1 MAEAIGLR
9 VDDPKFWD
17 ANDLRQEADRI
28 FDICWG
34 CRLCFKFCGS
44 FPTLFDLI
52 DGKTEALRADY
63 LAAHPEI
70 TAAAD
75 ARRREAA
82 AAPPPEVE
90 AHAHGDEV
98 GVTYGDELPELQG
111 HASDLSNADIDRV
124 VDLCFQCKLCYPNC
138 PYTPPHEFALDFPRL
153 LLRWKAH
160 RTRRDGVPLRQRLMR
175 DTATIGKLASLA
187 PAVTNWALR
196 NPANRL
202 AMEATVGI
210 HHRKLMPTY
219 HRETFPQW
227 WNRHQPQVEAAQPLK
242 DGVSAP
248 TPMKVALFSTCLID
262 YNDPAVGAAA
272 VRVLEHNGVEVV
284 RPAGQVCCAMPFL
297 DGGDLDA
304 AAKQIRANLD
314 VFAPLVEQG
323 YAIVIPS
330 PSCSLM
336 VREEFPQLVP
346 GARSAAVAQR
356 AHDLDEYLYR
366 IAREGRLK
374 RDFQR
379 RFGRV
384 QYHVPCHIRVQ
395 NIGIRGRDLL
405 GLIADQVDAV
415 QECSGH
421 DGTWSMQ
428 AEHFEES
435 LRWGEKAFQ
444 GMRATDA
451 GEPCALACSDCR
463 LAALHL
469 EQGAGRKTVH
479 PVVALAHAYG
489 FDVGVPLESRPADEQ
504 A

>member
-9 VDDPKFWD
+9 VDDPRFWD
-17 ANDLRQEADRI
+17 PADLRREADRI

-52 DGKTEALRADY
+52 DQKTEHKRAEH

-70 TAAAD
+70 VAAAD

-82 AAPPPEVE
+82 AAPPPAVE
-90 AHAHGDEV
+90 HHADEV
-98 GVTYGDELPELQG
+98 GVTYGDELPELQA
-111 HASDLSNADIDRV
+111 HAGDLSAAEIDRV

-138 PYTPPHEFALDFPRL
+138 PYTPPHDFALDFPRL

-160 RTRRDGVPLRQRLMR
+160 RTRAQGVPLQTRLMR
-175 DTATIGKLASLA
+175 DTATIGRLASVA

-196 NPANRL
+196 NPANRA

-210 HHRKLMPTY
+210 HRDKLMPTY
-219 HRETFPQW
+219 HRQTFPQW
-227 WNRHQPQVEAAQPLK
+227 WARHTPQVEALQPLK
-242 DGVSAP
+242 EGIENP
-248 TPMKVALFSTCLID
+248 TPTKVALFSTCLID
-262 YNDPAVGAAA
+262 YNDPAVGIAA
-272 VRVLEHNGVEVV
+272 VKVLEHNGIEVV
-284 RPAGQVCCAMPFL
+284 RPPDQVCCGMPFL

-304 AAKQIRANLD
+304 ASKKIRANRDALR
-314 VFAPLVEQG
+314 PYVEQG
-323 YAIVIPS
+323 YAIVSPS

-336 VREEFPQLVP
+336 VREEFPQLVADP
-346 GARSAAVAQR
+346 ATALIASRS
-356 AHDLDEYLYR
+356 HDLDEYLYR

-374 RDFQR
+374 RDFTR
-379 RFGRV
+379 RFGSVR
-384 QYHVPCHIRVQ
+384 YHVPCHIRVQ

-405 GLIADQVDAV
+405 GLIADCVDTV

-428 AEHFEES
+428 KEHFQES
-435 LRWGEKAFQ
+435 LRWGQKAFA
-444 GMRATDA
+444 GMQADA
-451 GEPCALACSDCR
+451 GEPCALACTDCR
-463 LAALHL
+463 LAALHI
-469 EQGAGRKTVH
+469 EQGAGRATVH

-489 FDVGVPLESRPADEQ
+489 LDVGVELKSRPAGEGC
-504 A
+504 